1 MSHEQ
6 HNPNHESF
14 DRLSHA
20 MMATLGAT
28 IVSMSVSLSTHHVH
42 LASHGPISTEKLS
55 HAFERERE
63 VLHGH
68 TNLGR
73 MRAPTVAGPAS

>member
-1 MSHEQ
+1 MSHE
-6 HNPNHESF
+6 HYNPNHEKI

-42 LASHGPISTEKLS
+42 LASQGPISPDKLN

-63 VLHGH
+63 VLHGQ

-73 MRAPTVAGPAS
+73 MRAPVVAGPAS